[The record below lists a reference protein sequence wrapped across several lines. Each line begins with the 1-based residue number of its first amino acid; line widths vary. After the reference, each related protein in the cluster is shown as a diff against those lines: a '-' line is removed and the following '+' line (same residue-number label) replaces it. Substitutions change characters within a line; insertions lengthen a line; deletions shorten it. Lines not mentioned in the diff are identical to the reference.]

1 MRIAVAEIVGT
12 HGIKGNLKIKS
23 LSDNEKRFENGSKLF
38 IDDKELTLESSFDQK
53 NLKIIKF
60 KEYNDINEVIK
71 FVSKDIYIDEKDLG
85 DLEEDEYYIYKL
97 IGLDVYDN
105 GQKVGEVLDV
115 ISGVY
120 PNDVYIIKTD
130 KDEIYLPAI
139 KATIKKID
147 LENGLIEVENFS
159 DYE

>member
-1 MRIAVAEIVGT
+1 M
-12 HGIKGNLKIKS
+12 K
-23 LSDNEKRFENGSKLF
+23 KRFKNGSKLF
-38 IDDKELTLESSFDQK
+38 IDDKELTIESSFDQK

-71 FVSKDIYIDEKDLG
+71 FVGKDIYIDEKDLG
-85 DLEEDEYYIYKL
+85 DLEENEYYIYKL

>member
-1 MRIAVAEIVGT
+1 MRITVAEIVGT

-71 FVSKDIYIDEKDLG
+71 FVGKDIYIDEKDLG

-130 KDEIYLPAI
+130 KNEIYLPAI